1 MSSQNRPQYK
11 PTAQLQQVV
20 DSLTPALA
28 QNLGG
33 HIKSLQLLSYSLYEE
48 DQDRFTF
55 YVEGANKKFKL
66 ELQQITQGNQTV
78 MKILQAFEIVTK

>member
-1 MSSQNRPQYK
+1 MSNQNRPQYK
-11 PTAQLQQVV
+11 PTAQLQSIL

-33 HIKSLQLLSYSLYEE
+33 QIKSLQLLSYSTYQE

-55 YVEGANKKFKL
+55 YVEGAGKRYKL
-66 ELQQITQGNQTV
+66 ELQQATQGNQTV